1 MHRCLDI
8 PEIVTE
14 IFRAVQGVTRQRS
27 YLKTLSSLAV
37 TKQGFSDVA
46 LDLLWESQTSLAPL
60 VACLPAD
67 AVSREGNFP
76 VVLVS

>member
-14 IFRAVQGVTRQRS
+14 IFSALKMVTRGRR

-37 TKQGFSDVA
+37 TKQGFSEAA

-67 AVSREGNFP
+67 AVSREGSFP